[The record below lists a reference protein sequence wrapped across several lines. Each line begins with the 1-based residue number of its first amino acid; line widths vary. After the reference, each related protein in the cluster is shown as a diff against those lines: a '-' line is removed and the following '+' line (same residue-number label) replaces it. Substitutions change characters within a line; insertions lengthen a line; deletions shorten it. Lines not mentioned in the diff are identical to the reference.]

1 MSIRFNPPF
10 RLRHVFSTKS
20 IAPNREHAVF
30 SERTPEV
37 YTNLSCWRFVFYW
50 ERITAIDSLLSPLR
64 GNACGV
70 SKRAFGLFSCVC
82 QIASTL
88 CFACVP
94 FLAPKSL
101 RQIGSLWFFGTN
113 SGSVYEPLM
122 WEVRFVLGKRGGDRS
137 IGKANLRKGLCPF
150 NGWHASCPLFFAK
163 LVSRLSKR
171 RGRLG
176 GG

>member
-70 SKRAFGLFSCVC
+70 SKRAFGLFSRVCRIRFDPPFRLRPIFSSKSIAPNREPAVFSERTPGVYTNLSCWRFVFYSITDNGDSRVC
-82 QIASTL
+82 QIR
-88 CFACVP
+88 FNPP
-94 FLAPKSL
+94 FRLRHVFSSKSIAPN
-101 RQIGSLWFFGTN
+101 R
-113 SGSVYEPLM
+113 EPLVFRT
-122 WEVRFVLGKRGGDRS
+122 E
-137 IGKANLRKGLCPF
+137 LRKY
-150 NGWHASCPLFFAK
+150 
-163 LVSRLSKR
+163 
-171 RGRLG
+171 
-176 GG
+176 